1 MKHVGR
7 IMARLSVVD
16 PERWGWLLP
25 PAPPKDF
32 SAGLGGGW
40 VDCTTALASDH
51 KMLWPRQF
59 MIQYIVVKNA

>member
-40 VDCTTALASDH
+40 AFGTTALATDH
-51 KMLWPRQF
+51 KMLWS
-59 MIQYIVVKNA
+59 